1 MKTRIQRSRGFKG
14 EIRIPADKSIS
25 HRAAIIG
32 SLASGGTQIKNF
44 SSGADCSATL
54 KCLQMIGVEVKKN
67 EGNEVSFTGKDLFGY
82 REPENTLDAQNSG
95 TTARLLLGLLSGQSF
110 ISVINGDSSLQ
121 TRPMKRVIDPLRKM
135 GARIE
140 GRNDAYHLPLT
151 VRGQS
156 LKRIK
161 FKLPLPS
168 AQLKS
173 AVILAGLL
181 SEGETEI
188 NEPVLSR
195 DHTERMLDY
204 LGAEIKKDK
213 KVIRIQGKNKF
224 KAKKI
229 TVPGDFSSA
238 CFFVAA
244 ALLVED
250 SEIIIPDIGINPTR
264 IGFLKAAERMGG
276 NINVHE
282 KKETCNEPLATLSVS
297 TSDLKGIKIKTEE
310 IPVLIDE
317 IPLIALLATQAN
329 GVTEVHGAS
338 ELRVK
343 ESDRIRAI
351 VVNFRRMGV
360 DLEEKEDGFIIEGP
374 QRLKGA
380 SVESFGD
387 HRIAMT
393 MAIAGLVADGETEIR
408 DFDCFG
414 ISFPDFYS
422 LLTRWQNNG

>member
-14 EIRIPADKSIS
+14 EIRIPTDKSIS

-32 SLASGGTQIKNF
+32 SMASGMTEIKNF
-44 SSGADCSATL
+44 SDAADCFATL
-54 KCLQMIGVEVKKN
+54 NCLQMIGVEVEINKENGVSLKGKN
-67 EGNEVSFTGKDLFGY
+67 LFGFKKH
-82 REPENTLDAQNSG
+82 EDILDAQNSG
-95 TTARLLLGLLSGQSF
+95 TTARLLLGLLSGQKF
-110 ISVINGDSSLQ
+110 FSVIDGDSSLR
-121 TRPMKRVIDPLRKM
+121 TRPMKRVVDPLRKM

-140 GRNDAYHLPLT
+140 GKNNACNLPLD
-151 VRGQS
+151 VKGQNLRG
-156 LKRIK
+156 IK
-161 FKLPLPS
+161 FRLPLPS

-188 NEPVLSR
+188 NEPVPSR

-229 TVPGDFSSA
+229 IVPGDFSSA
-238 CFFVAA
+238 CFFIAA
-244 ALLVED
+244 ALLAED

-264 IGFLKAAERMGG
+264 TGFLKAAERMGG

-282 KKETCNEPLATLSVS
+282 KKERCNEPLANLSVS

-343 ESDRIRAI
+343 ESDRIKAI

-414 ISFPDFYS
+414 ISFPDFHS
-422 LLTRWQNNG
+422 LLRRWQRDG

>member
-14 EIRIPADKSIS
+14 EICIPADKSIS

-32 SLASGGTQIKNF
+32 SLASGAMQIKNF
-44 SSGADCSATL
+44 SSAADCSATL

-67 EGNEVSFTGKDLFGY
+67 KENEICLTGKNLFGY

-110 ISVINGDSSLQ
+110 SSVINGDSSLRI
-121 TRPMKRVIDPLRKM
+121 RPMKRVVDPLRKM

-140 GRNDAYHLPLT
+140 GRNDACHLPLI
-151 VRGQS
+151 VKGQS

-188 NEPVLSR
+188 NEPVPSR
-195 DHTERMLDY
+195 DHTERMLNY
-204 LGAEIKKDK
+204 LGAGIKKDK

-229 TVPGDFSSA
+229 IVGGDFSSA
-238 CFFVAA
+238 CFFIAA
-244 ALLVED
+244 ALLAED
-250 SEIIIPDIGINPTR
+250 SEIIIPNTGINPTR
-264 IGFLKAAERMGG
+264 IGFLKVAERMGG

-282 KKETCNEPLATLSVS
+282 KKERCNEPLANLSVS
-297 TSDLKGIKIKTEE
+297 TSELKGIKIKTEE

-393 MAIAGLVADGETEIR
+393 MAIAGLVADGETEIK
-408 DFDCFG
+408 DFECCG
-414 ISFPDFYS
+414 ISFPNFYS
-422 LLTRWQNNG
+422 LLTRWQK

>member
-1 MKTRIQRSRGFKG
+1 
-14 EIRIPADKSIS
+14 
-25 HRAAIIG
+25 
-32 SLASGGTQIKNF
+32 
-44 SSGADCSATL
+44 
-54 KCLQMIGVEVKKN
+54 
-67 EGNEVSFTGKDLFGY
+67 EVSFTGKNLFGY

-110 ISVINGDSSLQ
+110 FSVINGDSSLQ
-121 TRPMKRVIDPLRKM
+121 TRPMKRVVDPLRKM

-140 GRNDAYHLPLT
+140 GRNDAYHLPLAIK
-151 VRGQS
+151 GQS

-188 NEPVLSR
+188 NEPVPSR

-213 KVIRIQGKNKF
+213 KVIRVQGKNKF

-229 TVPGDFSSA
+229 IVSGDFSSA

-244 ALLVED
+244 ALLAED

-276 NINVHE
+276 NIKVHE
-282 KKETCNEPLATLSVS
+282 KKERCNEPLATLSVS
-297 TSDLKGIKIKTEE
+297 SSDLKGIKIKPEE

-393 MAIAGLVADGETEIR
+393 MAIAGLVADGETEIK

-422 LLTRWQNNG
+422 LLGRWQKDG

>member
-32 SLASGGTQIKNF
+32 SLASGMTEIKNF
-44 SSGADCSATL
+44 SSAADCSATL
-54 KCLQMIGVEVKKN
+54 NCLQMIGVEVKKN
-67 EGNEVSFTGKDLFGY
+67 KENEVSLTGKNLFGY
-82 REPENTLDAQNSG
+82 RKPENTLDAQNSG

-110 ISVINGDSSLQ
+110 FSVINGDSSLR

-151 VRGQS
+151 VKGQS
-156 LKRIK
+156 LKGIE

-188 NEPVLSR
+188 NEPVPSR

-229 TVPGDFSSA
+229 IVPGDFSSA

-244 ALLVED
+244 ALLAED

-282 KKETCNEPLATLSVS
+282 KQEKCYEPLATLSVS
-297 TSDLKGIKIKTEE
+297 ASDLKGIKIKTEE

-360 DLEEKEDGFIIEGP
+360 ELEEKEDGFIIEGP

-414 ISFPDFYS
+414 ISFPNFYS
-422 LLTRWQNNG
+422 LLGRWQKDG

>member
-1 MKTRIQRSRGFKG
+1 MKTRVQRSRGFKG

-32 SLASGGTQIKNF
+32 SLALGGMQIKNF
-44 SSGADCSATL
+44 SSAADCSATL

-67 EGNEVSFTGKDLFGY
+67 KENEVSLTGKNLFGY
-82 REPENTLDAQNSG
+82 RKPENTLDAQNSG

-110 ISVINGDSSLQ
+110 FSVINGDSSLRI
-121 TRPMKRVIDPLRKM
+121 RPMKRVVDPLKKM
-135 GARIE
+135 GAWIE
-140 GRNDAYHLPLT
+140 GTNDAYHLPLT
-151 VRGQS
+151 VKGQS

-188 NEPVLSR
+188 NEPVPSR

-213 KVIRIQGKNKF
+213 KVIHIQGRNKF

-244 ALLVED
+244 ALLAED

-264 IGFLKAAERMGG
+264 IGFLKVAERMGG
-276 NINVHE
+276 NINVCE
-282 KKETCNEPLATLSVS
+282 KKEKCNEPLGNLSVS

-408 DFDCFG
+408 GFDCFG

-422 LLTRWQNNG
+422 LFRKWQDNG

>member
-1 MKTRIQRSRGFKG
+1 M
-14 EIRIPADKSIS
+14 RIPADKSIS

-32 SLASGGTQIKNF
+32 SLALGVTEIKNF
-44 SSGADCSATL
+44 SSAADCSATL
-54 KCLQMIGVEVKKN
+54 NCLQMIGVEVKKN
-67 EGNEVSFTGKDLFGY
+67 KENEVSLNGKDLFGY

-95 TTARLLLGLLSGQSF
+95 TTARLLLGLLSGQNFFS
-110 ISVINGDSSLQ
+110 IINGDSSLRA
-121 TRPMKRVIDPLRKM
+121 RPMKRVVDPLRKM

-140 GRNDAYHLPLT
+140 GRNDACHLPLA
-151 VRGQS
+151 VKGQS
-156 LKRIK
+156 LKGIK

-188 NEPVLSR
+188 NEPVPSR
-195 DHTERMLDY
+195 DHTERMLHY
-204 LGAEIKKDK
+204 LGVKIKKDK
-213 KVIRIQGKNKF
+213 KAIRIQGRNKF

-229 TVPGDFSSA
+229 IVPGDFSSA
-238 CFFVAA
+238 CYFISA
-244 ALLVED
+244 ALLAED
-250 SEIIIPDIGINPTR
+250 SEIVLLDTGINPTR

-276 NINVHE
+276 NIHTHE
-282 KKETCNEPLATLSVS
+282 KKESCNEPLATLSVS
-297 TSDLKGIKIKTEE
+297 TSELKGIKIKTEE

-317 IPLIALLATQAN
+317 IPLIALLATQAK
-329 GVTEVHGAS
+329 GVTEVYGAS

-343 ESDRIRAI
+343 ESDRIRA
-351 VVNFRRMGV
+351 VAVNFRRMGI

-393 MAIAGLVADGETEIR
+393 MAIAGLVAEGETEIR

-422 LLTRWQNNG
+422 ILKKWQNDG

>member
-1 MKTRIQRSRGFKG
+1 MKTTIRRSRGFKG

-32 SLASGGTQIKNF
+32 SLALGGMQIKNF
-44 SSGADCSATL
+44 SSAADCSATL
-54 KCLQMIGVEVKKN
+54 KCLQMIGVEAKKN
-67 EGNEVSFTGKDLFGY
+67 KENEVSFTGKNLFGY

-110 ISVINGDSSLQ
+110 LSVINGDSSLQ
-121 TRPMKRVIDPLRKM
+121 TRPMKRVVDPLRKM

-140 GRNDAYHLPLT
+140 GKNDAYHLPLT
-151 VRGQS
+151 IKGQS

-181 SEGETEI
+181 SEGKTEI
-188 NEPVLSR
+188 NEPVPSR

-213 KVIRIQGKNKF
+213 KVIRIQGRNKF

-229 TVPGDFSSA
+229 IVPGDFSSA
-238 CFFVAA
+238 CFFVTA
-244 ALLVED
+244 ALLAKD

-282 KKETCNEPLATLSVS
+282 KKERCNEPLANLSVS
-297 TSDLKGIKIKTEE
+297 TSNLKGIKIKTEE

-360 DLEEKEDGFIIEGP
+360 TLEEKEDGFIIEGP

-408 DFDCFG
+408 GFDCFE
-414 ISFPDFYS
+414 ISFPDFHS
-422 LLTRWQNNG
+422 LLRRWQDNG

>member
-32 SLASGGTQIKNF
+32 SLASGRTQIKNF
-44 SSGADCSATL
+44 SSAADCSATL

-67 EGNEVSFTGKDLFGY
+67 KQNEVLLTGKNLFGY

-110 ISVINGDSSLQ
+110 FSVISGDSSLR

-151 VRGQS
+151 VKGQS

-188 NEPVLSR
+188 NEPVTSR

-229 TVPGDFSSA
+229 IVSGDFSSA

-244 ALLVED
+244 ALLAED

-282 KKETCNEPLATLSVS
+282 KKERCNEPLATLSVS

-329 GVTEVHGAS
+329 GITEVHGAS

-422 LLTRWQNNG
+422 LLRRWQKNG

>member
-32 SLASGGTQIKNF
+32 SMASGMTEIKNF
-44 SSGADCSATL
+44 SSADDCSGTL
-54 KCLQMIGVEVKKN
+54 RCLQMIGVDVKKN
-67 EGNEVSFTGKDLFGY
+67 MENEIFLTGKSLFGY

-95 TTARLLLGLLSGQSF
+95 TTARLLLGLLSGQRF
-110 ISVINGDSSLQ
+110 FSVINGDSSLQ
-121 TRPMKRVIDPLRKM
+121 TRPMKRVVDPLRKM

-140 GRNDAYHLPLT
+140 GKNDGCNLPLA
-151 VRGQS
+151 VRGQN
-156 LKRIK
+156 LKGVK

-188 NEPVLSR
+188 EEPVPSR

-229 TVPGDFSSA
+229 IVPGDFSSA

-244 ALLVED
+244 ALLAED

-282 KKETCNEPLATLSVS
+282 KKERCNEPLATLSVS

-422 LLTRWQNNG
+422 LLGRWQKDG